1 MLFHAEAACSDVDA
15 LRVNAFKQAQQPDLR

>member
-1 MLFHAEAACSDVDA
+1 MLYNAEAACSDADA